1 MYANVNRIIYAAVD
15 VCFLYI
21 QKPYI
26 FFFSNF
32 RINNNRLVIYPAC
45 EYNTTLKINLEC
57 RAQSFSYTGSEMIA
71 TPNHFLKIHRSV
83 LRKITID
90 ILYF

>member
-1 MYANVNRIIYAAVD
+1 MQMLIESYMWLLMCVFCIYKNPT
-15 VCFLYI
+15 F
-21 QKPYI
+21 

-32 RINNNRLVIYPAC
+32 RISNNRLVIYPMC
-45 EYNTTLKINLEC
+45 GYNTTLKINLEC
-57 RAQSFSYTGSEMIA
+57 RAQSFSYTGSEMVA

-90 ILYF
+90 LLYF